1 LREDAVDRDAFWMRS
16 GRGTALWWARIFAG
30 LSQQELADAVSAAR
44 QTISDIERGAA
55 VPSVS
60 LALAIARR
68 LDRTVEQ
75 LFSNDGLRREATFEE
90 SAGEELVD
98 AWSVGIARRA

>member
-1 LREDAVDRDAFWMRS
+1 LQA
-16 GRGTALWWARIFAG
+16 
-30 LSQQELADAVSAAR
+30 LSQQELADAVSASR

-55 VPSVS
+55 IPSVS

-68 LDRTVEQ
+68 LNRSVEQ
-75 LFSNDGLRREATFEE
+75 LFASAALRRDAAFEE

-98 AWSVGIARRA
+98 ARGVGVARRA

>member
-1 LREDAVDRDAFWMRS
+1 MRS
-16 GRGTALWWARIFAG
+16 GRGSALWWARIVAG
-30 LSQQELADAVSAAR
+30 LSQQELADAVSASR

-55 VPSVS
+55 IPSVS

-68 LDRTVEQ
+68 LNRSVEQ
-75 LFSNDGLRREATFEE
+75 LFTSDALRRDAAFEE

-98 AWSVGIARRA
+98 ARGVGVARRA

>member
-1 LREDAVDRDAFWMRS
+1 MPS
-16 GRGTALWWARIFAG
+16 GRGTPLWWARVVAG

-60 LALAIARR
+60 LALAIARS
-68 LDRTVEQ
+68 LDRTVEE
-75 LFSNDGLRREATFEE
+75 LFSNDGVRREATFEE
-90 SAGEELVD
+90 SAREELVD
-98 AWSVGIARRA
+98 SRSIGVPRRA